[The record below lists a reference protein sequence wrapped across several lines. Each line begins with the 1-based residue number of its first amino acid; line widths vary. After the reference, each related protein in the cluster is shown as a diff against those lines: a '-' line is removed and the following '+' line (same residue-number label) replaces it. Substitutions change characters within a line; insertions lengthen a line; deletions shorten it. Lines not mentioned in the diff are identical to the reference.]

1 MAAAFTRRFDAM
13 ALAMSRPFTTK
24 QGPYDLNVKVPK
36 ALRAQSKGRRVSLPV
51 AGEQHSVMIGEKLV
65 LSLRTKARRRQRRA
79 FAWRRRRSVS
89 TSWP

>member
-1 MAAAFTRRFDAM
+1 
-13 ALAMSRPFTTK
+13 MSRPFTTK

-65 LSLRTKARRRQRRA
+65 LSLRTKAPETAKTRFRLAAQALGQYFLALEEGLSR
-79 FAWRRRRSVS
+79 
-89 TSWP
+89 